1 MMAAHLQAVATAPA
15 LTRLEALTPL
25 DEAARLALRSEMQR
39 ARVMKRN
46 HSLLSE
52 GTPITRRMLILEGW
66 AARTRMFEDGQLQIM
81 SFLLPGDLIGN
92 CTHSNPVS
100 VCSVTALTDVRYCLA
115 PAPRLS
121 STLAEAYAAS
131 RACEEA
137 YLLAQI
143 ARLGRLT
150 AEERLA
156 DLLLELLER
165 LELCGL
171 ANGGKFAFPLTQNML
186 ADATGLTVVHVNRMI
201 GQLRRQDDLSWC
213 DGALCIKNPAELARK
228 LGRSPTQIA
237 ERG

>member
-15 LTRLEALTPL
+15 LTRLEAMTQL
-25 DEAARLALRSEMQR
+25 DEAARLALQSEMQR
-39 ARVMKRN
+39 ARVMRRN

-52 GTPITRRMLILEGW
+52 GMPITRRMLILEGW
-66 AARTRMFEDGQLQIM
+66 AARTRVFADGQLQIM

-150 AEERLA
+150 AEERGRPAARTARTPRALRPCQRGQVCLPA
-156 DLLLELLER
+156 DPEH
-165 LELCGL
+165 
-171 ANGGKFAFPLTQNML
+171 A
-186 ADATGLTVVHVNRMI
+186 
-201 GQLRRQDDLSWC
+201 RRRDRTDRGSRQPHDR
-213 DGALCIKNPAELARK
+213 AAAPP
-228 LGRSPTQIA
+228 GRP
-237 ERG
+237 